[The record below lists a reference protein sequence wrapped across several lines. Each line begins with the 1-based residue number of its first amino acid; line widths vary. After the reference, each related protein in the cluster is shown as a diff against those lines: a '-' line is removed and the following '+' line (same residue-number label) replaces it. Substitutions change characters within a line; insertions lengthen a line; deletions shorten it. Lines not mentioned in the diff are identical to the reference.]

1 VRRARRVQSAVLAV
15 VPPYEVFMVPELSLS
30 VLDAFAQRRSVR
42 AFRSDGVHEDQV
54 RAILDAARLAP
65 SGGNLQPWKV
75 YVVAGEARDALIAAV
90 QAKIAEDPFADE
102 SAYPVYP
109 PKLWEPYRTRRFSNG
124 EEMYA
129 CLGIAR
135 EDKMARLAHLARNF
149 EFFGA
154 PVGLFFALDR
164 RMGPGQ
170 HAHLGMFMMAVALA
184 AEAHGIASCMQEAWQ
199 TRQKTVAAHLGLP
212 DDEQLYCGMALG
224 YEDDTAPINAMRA
237 SRVDLDEFARFDG
250 F

>member
-1 VRRARRVQSAVLAV
+1 MPDTA
-15 VPPYEVFMVPELSLS
+15 LS
-30 VLDAFAQRRSVR
+30 VLDTLAQRRSVR
-42 AFRSDGVHEDQV
+42 AFRSDAVHEDKV
-54 RAILDAARLAP
+54 RAILDAARHAP

-75 YVVAGEARDALIAAV
+75 YVVTGEARDALIAAV
-90 QAKIAEDPFADE
+90 QAKMADDPFADE
-102 SAYPVYP
+102 SAYPIYP
-109 PKLWEPYRTRRFSNG
+109 PKLWEPYRSRRFSNG

-129 CLGIAR
+129 CLGITR
-135 EDKMARLAHLARNF
+135 EDKAARLAHLARNF

-154 PVGLFFALDR
+154 PVGLLFALDR

-184 AEAHGIASCMQEAWQ
+184 AKAHGLASCMQEAWQ

-212 DDEQLYCGMALG
+212 DEEQLYCGMALG
-224 YEDDTAPINAMRA
+224 IEDTDAPVNAMRA
-237 SRVDLDEFARFDG
+237 TRVEVDEFARFDG